1 MNRLLISLSFIICH
15 LSFSPVRAQ
24 TLEECQ
30 QAAERN
36 YPLIRQYGLIEKT
49 TALTV
54 ANIQKGW
61 LPQVSASAQAT
72 YQSDVVAW
80 PDEMKGMLGQMGLN
94 FEGLKKDQYKVGLD
108 VQQTVFDGGAIKSQK
123 EIARKQGE
131 VQTAQNEV
139 NMYQVRKRV
148 NEMYFGLLLIDE
160 QIVLNKDLQELLA
173 QNEKKLASMV
183 KGGTAAESDYQ
194 NVKAERLNVV
204 QQMTG
209 LQSQRQA
216 LTRMLSSFC
225 GIEVKEAVKPNH
237 GDRLLDTYSNA
248 VDQGPVPVIRPELKA
263 LDAQLRLADAQEK
276 ALDAALMPK
285 LGVFAQG
292 YYGYPGYNMF
302 EDMLSRKLSWN
313 GMIGARLSWNI
324 GALYTRKN
332 EKTKIQL
339 QRETAETSR
348 DVFLFNNNLEQIQQN
363 ENIERYKKL
372 MADDEEIISLRSSIR
387 KAAESKL
394 SHGIIDVNDL
404 LKEINNE
411 NAARVGQSMHEI
423 QMLKEIYDLRYTLNI
438 KD

>member
-1 MNRLLISLSFIICH
+1 MRKVILGLMML
-15 LSFSPVRAQ
+15 PTMAQ
-24 TLEECQ
+24 AQSLEECQ

-36 YPLIRQYGLIEKT
+36 YPLIQQYGLIEKT
-49 TALTV
+49 TELTV

-72 YQSDVVAW
+72 YQSDVMAW

-94 FEGLKKDQYKVGLD
+94 FEGLKKDQYRVGID
-108 VQQTVFDGGAIKSQK
+108 VQQTVFDGGAIRSQK
-123 EIARKQGE
+123 EIARLQGN

-139 NMYQVRKRV
+139 NLYNVRKRV
-148 NEMYFGLLLIDE
+148 NEMYFGVLLINE
-160 QIVLNKDLQELLA
+160 QMKLNGDLQELLA
-173 QNEKKLASMV
+173 ANEKKLVSML

-194 NVKAERLNVV
+194 NVKAERLKVV
-204 QQMTG
+204 QQATG
-209 LQSQRQA
+209 LEAQRSA
-216 LTRMLSSFC
+216 LQRMLSAFC
-225 GIEVKEAVKPNH
+225 GIEVKQIVRPTLTPPV
-237 GDRLLDTYSNA
+237 GGGNA
-248 VDQGPVPVIRPELKA
+248 RPELRA
-263 LDAQLRLADAQEK
+263 IDAQLRLADAQEK

-302 EDMLSRKLSWN
+302 EDMLSHKFSWN
-313 GMIGARLSWNI
+313 GMIGARLTWNM

-332 EKTKIQL
+332 DKAKIQL
-339 QRETAETSR
+339 QRDMAETNR

-363 ENIERYKKL
+363 ENIQRYKKL

-404 LKEINNE
+404 VKEINNE
-411 NAARVGQSMHEI
+411 NAAKVQQTVHEI
-423 QMLKEIYDLRYTLNI
+423 EMLKEIYDLKYTTNN
-438 KD
+438 